1 MNITKIIVYDVG
13 RRRRLCKHR
22 LIVRTNRARKCTDD
36 SVKNC
41 YRSRIHYT
49 KNARKTCRASYI
61 NTNDKITGEISNSLY
76 RESID
81 IRFLLFVDRFYLF
94 IYLIV

>member
-1 MNITKIIVYDVG
+1 MNITKIIVYDV
-13 RRRRLCKHR
+13 RRLDVDC
-22 LIVRTNRARKCTDD
+22 VSTDD

-41 YRSRIHYT
+41 YRSCIHYT
-49 KNARKTCRASYI
+49 GNARKTCRASYI

-81 IRFLLFVDRFYLF
+81 IRFLLFVDRFYSF
-94 IYLIV
+94 I